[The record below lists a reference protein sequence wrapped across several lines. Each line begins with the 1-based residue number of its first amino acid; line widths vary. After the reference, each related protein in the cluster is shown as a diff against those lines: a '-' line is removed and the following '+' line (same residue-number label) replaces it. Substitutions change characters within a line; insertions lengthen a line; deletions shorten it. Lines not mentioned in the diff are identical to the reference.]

1 MNDGKLMYGIYLIF
15 IEVLRDRKFSWAR
28 DVTDG
33 KGFLDMF
40 NCEWSMTSL
49 M

>member
-28 DVTDG
+28 DRWKRVPRYV
-33 KGFLDMF
+33 
-40 NCEWSMTSL
+40 
-49 M
+49 